1 MENSFIGAIS
11 SISAVY
17 AVPLV
22 VLVLFAM
29 YLARKPFH
37 RTMISLGRIV
47 YNAMR
52 LSASSVKLAERRLR
66 IRNCEVLMNA
76 GLELAERKV
85 EREFDRIGT
94 VVQRDLEGYPQVQ
107 RKISEN
113 LQKLEEDYE
122 ECHAI
127 PQTLPD
133 WVKVI
138 DAIANIKPSGDRMVV
153 NMLEEIHHTLEDQ
166 HKTAVEQHRRDV
178 ANRHG
183 ILSRMLP
190 LWRTTQKTLGG
201 VQKAVVNLNQRSK
214 KIDRYIDNY
223 QKIRDRDDMAE
234 RQLSSSSLTQFF
246 ISGLVLLVAVVGAFI
261 NFNLVALPM
270 SEMVGGASY
279 IGAFKVSDIAGMFIV
294 CVEIVVGFFLMDTM
308 RITRLFSIIGSM
320 EDRKRK
326 RIGWGLVIVMM
337 VLAMV
342 ESSLAF
348 YRDQI
353 ASDMEA
359 LRQTL
364 AGVEPSDVS
373 SSNIPMIGQMVMGFI
388 LPFVLAFVAIPFE
401 SFVSS
406 SRTVIGISA
415 AWFLRTLTFV
425 LRLFGNMGFYISRM
439 VVNIY
444 DLIIFPALWLEGVI
458 FKAFSKK
465 GPKEETSDKADDN
478 HFKEQATLMEEPAQC
493 NEAIE

>member
-1 MENSFIGAIS
+1 
-11 SISAVY
+11 
-17 AVPLV
+17 
-22 VLVLFAM
+22 
-29 YLARKPFH
+29 
-37 RTMISLGRIV
+37 
-47 YNAMR
+47 
-52 LSASSVKLAERRLR
+52 
-66 IRNCEVLMNA
+66 
-76 GLELAERKV
+76 
-85 EREFDRIGT
+85 
-94 VVQRDLEGYPQVQ
+94 
-107 RKISEN
+107 
-113 LQKLEEDYE
+113 
-122 ECHAI
+122 
-127 PQTLPD
+127 
-133 WVKVI
+133 
-138 DAIANIKPSGDRMVV
+138 MVV

-166 HKTAVEQHRRDV
+166 HKAAVERHRRDV

-190 LWRTTQKTLGG
+190 VWRTTQKTLGG
-201 VQKAVVNLNQRSK
+201 VQKTIANLNQRSK
-214 KIDRYIDNY
+214 KIDRYIDSY

-246 ISGLVLLVAVVGAFI
+246 ISGLVLLVAMVGAFI

-326 RIGWGLVIVMM
+326 RIGWGLVIVMT
-337 VLAMV
+337 VLAVV

-353 ASDMEA
+353 AADMEA

-406 SRTVIGISA
+406 SRTVIGIAA

-425 LRLFGNMGFYISRM
+425 LRLFGNVGFYISRM

-465 GPKEETSDKADDN
+465 GSKEETLDKADGS
-478 HFKEQATLMEEPAQC
+478 HRKEQATLMEEPAQC